1 MELISKSK
9 RDEEEKPRSTMV
21 LLSQC
26 LTLIV
31 CYCEQAL
38 FGKIPGGGG
47 SRNIKH
53 KSGAQPSEAERVVQE
68 VGKGKQEAMNHM

>member
-1 MELISKSK
+1 
-9 RDEEEKPRSTMV
+9 MV

-38 FGKIPGGGG
+38 FGKIPEGGMT

-68 VGKGKQEAMNHM
+68 AGKGKQETMNHA